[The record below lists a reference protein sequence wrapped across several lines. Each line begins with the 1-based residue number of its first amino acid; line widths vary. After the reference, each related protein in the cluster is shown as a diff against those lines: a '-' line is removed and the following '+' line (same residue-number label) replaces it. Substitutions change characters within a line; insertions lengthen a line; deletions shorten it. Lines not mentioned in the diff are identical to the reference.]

1 MAGVAGS
8 GCDVVWS
15 LSRRR
20 CVVWHRCIAVA
31 FVCIPRTG
39 ACTLADLASTVRH
52 TDKYGH
58 VLFLKLLDG
67 NNSVL
72 PVYIGDFECAALV
85 KEINKRQSVCDRVL
99 SCLVATSCLV
109 TTRSIGPPHDS

>member
-1 MAGVAGS
+1 ML
-8 GCDVVWS
+8 S
-15 LSRRR
+15 LMLPAIRLAMLRALWELPTTR
-20 CVVWHRCIAVA
+20 CMH
-31 FVCIPRTG
+31 P
-39 ACTLADLASTVRH
+39 TVRH

-85 KEINKRQSVCDRVL
+85 KEINKRQSVRD
-99 SCLVATSCLV
+99 
-109 TTRSIGPPHDS
+109 P

>member
-1 MAGVAGS
+1 MVR
-8 GCDVVWS
+8 CHVVGRHP
-15 LSRRR
+15 LS
-20 CVVWHRCIAVA
+20 
-31 FVCIPRTG
+31 P
-39 ACTLADLASTVRH
+39 VRH

-85 KEINKRQSVCDRVL
+85 KEINKRQSVRGNCIEMPINNPRNHRH
-99 SCLVATSCLV
+99 AQ
-109 TTRSIGPPHDS
+109 